1 MTPDLIII
9 LINNNQWTSVI
20 IGFRF
25 IKCFS
30 FIVRIVFLI
39 LSIFG
44 INISCRYAI
53 YLFHFHLFPKG
64 LWMSD
69 CFPVV
74 HFSICETSVSS
85 RAFSARKYVS
95 EFVFYLSV
103 NLCSFSVFGNV
114 FEKEVIHDVDG
125 VVFTMLHME
134 VNDFVSEL
142 LGMEN
147 KCRRFFRWRSGD
159 FPAKTYILF
168 TSHFFRLQLC
178 CYPIAKW

>member
-1 MTPDLIII
+1 
-9 LINNNQWTSVI
+9 
-20 IGFRF
+20 
-25 IKCFS
+25 
-30 FIVRIVFLI
+30 
-39 LSIFG
+39 
-44 INISCRYAI
+44 
-53 YLFHFHLFPKG
+53 
-64 LWMSD
+64 MSD

-74 HFSICETSVSS
+74 HFSICETSDSS

-147 KCRRFFRWRSGD
+147 KCRRFFR
-159 FPAKTYILF
+159 
-168 TSHFFRLQLC
+168 
-178 CYPIAKW
+178 

>member
-1 MTPDLIII
+1 
-9 LINNNQWTSVI
+9 
-20 IGFRF
+20 
-25 IKCFS
+25 
-30 FIVRIVFLI
+30 
-39 LSIFG
+39 
-44 INISCRYAI
+44 
-53 YLFHFHLFPKG
+53 
-64 LWMSD
+64 MSD

-85 RAFSARKYVS
+85 RAVSARKYVS

-103 NLCSFSVFGNV
+103 NLCSFSLSGNV

-147 KCRRFFRWRSGD
+147 KCRRFFR
-159 FPAKTYILF
+159 
-168 TSHFFRLQLC
+168 
-178 CYPIAKW
+178 